1 MIGYK
6 RNQLEE
12 AISRVLEPRAPEPT
26 SEFRTRLKRLLE
38 ADRALGRTPLSADP
52 KKANYAFYSVDPPGR
67 GTEIWFS
74 GYEAFGLLTGLR
86 LMEHG
91 WPQGRAVLVMRT
103 VRHHLEIQHT
113 RTLKQDPA
121 ALFDEERIRQ
131 DAKEGDFAFDNT
143 DPVLLVITSGRTS
156 DGEDED
162 FSCAICRGT
171 AAAMEYTRQEGPRGW
186 TMFEL
191 ATTAHRLSAELT
203 KTEPRHR
210 GRDG

>member
-1 MIGYK
+1 MVGYK

-38 ADRALGRTPLSADP
+38 ADRALGRTPRSADP
-52 KKANYAFYSVDPPGR
+52 KRANYAFYGVDPPGS
-67 GTEIWFS
+67 GAEIWFS
-74 GYEAFGLLTGLR
+74 GYEAFALLTGLR

-91 WPQGRAVLVMRT
+91 WPQGRAVLIMRT
-103 VRHHLEIQHT
+103 VRHDLETQHA
-113 RTLKQDPA
+113 RTLKQDRA
-121 ALFDEERIRQ
+121 ALFDRAKIRRE
-131 DAKEGDFAFDNT
+131 AREGDFAFDNT

-162 FSCAICRGT
+162 FSCAICQGMP
-171 AAAMEYTRQEGPRGW
+171 AVMEYTRQEGPRGW

-191 ATTAHRLSAELT
+191 ATSAYRLSEELA

-210 GRDG
+210 GRGA